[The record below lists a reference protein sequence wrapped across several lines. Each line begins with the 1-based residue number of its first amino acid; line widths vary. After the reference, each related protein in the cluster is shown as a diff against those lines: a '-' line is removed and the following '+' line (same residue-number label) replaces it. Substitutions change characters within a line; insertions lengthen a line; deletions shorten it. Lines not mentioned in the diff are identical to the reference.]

1 MFFILKFG
9 CFSYIATFTPIFS
22 KRDRD
27 LCKYNSPRLQ
37 PLHPLSYKKIRELK
51 GARDA
56 FEFVDRYAKEN
67 NIPLIGS
74 FNPADEGLTESDF
87 YDGPHV
93 RKEIMD
99 KIVERE
105 LF

>member
-1 MFFILKFG
+1 MFEFISNWKSPIKVQKISQITKFLDNFLIPNWG
-9 CFSYIATFTPIFS
+9 
-22 KRDRD
+22 
-27 LCKYNSPRLQ
+27 
-37 PLHPLSYKKIRELK
+37 KKIRELK

>member
-1 MFFILKFG
+1 MLLNLWTK
-9 CFSYIATFTPIFS
+9 
-22 KRDRD
+22 
-27 LCKYNSPRLQ
+27 LLQ
-37 PLHPLSYKKIRELK
+37 LK